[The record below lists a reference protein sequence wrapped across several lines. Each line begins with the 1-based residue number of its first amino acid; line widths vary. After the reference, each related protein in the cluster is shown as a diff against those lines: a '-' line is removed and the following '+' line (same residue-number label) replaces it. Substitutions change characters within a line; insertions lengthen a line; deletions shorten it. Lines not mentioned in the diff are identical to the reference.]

1 MIYGTI
7 FPTNFSRQLPIIN
20 SDSTFASS
28 PNIGNCMFLKKE
40 TKYRSLP
47 NIWERMTQISE
58 GGALLVWWWLSGA
71 QKRRRGGKSCNPA
84 WRDMALPYYGTER
97 MFLIWQCHI
106 MAPRRMFLRDSMVFF
121 CGGDD
126 TGDVEVQRA
135 KWFPSSLISWG
146 KNELSLSLK
155 IKAIHQ

>member
-1 MIYGTI
+1 MTSARLMIYGTI
-7 FPTNFSRQLPIIN
+7 FPTNFSRQFPIIN

-28 PNIGNCMFLKKE
+28 PNIGNCMFQKKE

-58 GGALLVWWWLSGA
+58 GGAPLVWWWLSGA

-84 WRDMALPYYGTER
+84 WRDMAVPYYGTE
-97 MFLIWQCHI
+97 
-106 MAPRRMFLRDSMVFF
+106 RMFLRDSMVFF